1 MCGYGNVAAL
11 EIGSSPDLVIC
22 FGYCSHCR
30 FPTAEKY
37 LVWYYSRDAGALHD
51 GQTGLSVIA
60 GAFATS
66 LVVFA
71 GILLLSLIVQQL
83 KTAVSRRDPNLN

>member
-1 MCGYGNVAAL
+1 MATWPRSRSVQVLISLSVSAIAA
-11 EIGSSPDLVIC
+11 IVV
-22 FGYCSHCR
+22 
-30 FPTAEKY
+30 FPAAEKY

-83 KTAVSRRDPNLN
+83 KTGGFSKRSQI